1 MTEETAKRAIDYF
14 FELISPQLR
23 RNPRKKIGITF
34 YGGEPL
40 MNMKTIKYAVRYI
53 NQFYKENVYYMLT
66 TNGLLLNDANIKFL
80 AENEIGLAISID
92 GPQKEHDR
100 LAL

>member
-1 MTEETAKRAIDYF
+1 MVYHAFCLVLK
-14 FELISPQLR
+14 S
-23 RNPRKKIGITF
+23 ITF

-66 TNGLLLNDANIKFL
+66 TNGLLLNDANINPNCRYFL
-80 AENEIGLAISID
+80 DTDTAELENN
-92 GPQKEHDR
+92 
-100 LAL
+100 

>member
-1 MTEETAKRAIDYF
+1 M
-14 FELISPQLR
+14 
-23 RNPRKKIGITF
+23 
-34 YGGEPL
+34 
-40 MNMKTIKYAVRYI
+40 I
-53 NQFYKENVYYMLT
+53 NLNVYYMLT

-100 LAL
+100 LIKRVSVN